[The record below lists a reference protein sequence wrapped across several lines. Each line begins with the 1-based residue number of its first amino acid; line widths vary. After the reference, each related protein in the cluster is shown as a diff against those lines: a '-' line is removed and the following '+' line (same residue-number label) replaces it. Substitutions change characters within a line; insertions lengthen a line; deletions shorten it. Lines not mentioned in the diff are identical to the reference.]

1 MEKEDIKKI
10 LRYPYRPL
18 VMLALQLVNL
28 KDKEYNSIELVDI
41 RGYSEQEASEKLN
54 ISLSSIKRYR
64 KSAYFKMSKAWD
76 NKAIIEKI
84 LKEG

>member
-64 KSAYFKMSKAWD
+64 KSAYLKMSKAWD
-76 NKAIIEKI
+76 NKTIIEKI